1 MYAVDN
7 SRVVHKLN
15 HRKENRHEEVL
26 KLKFKTAEDKTSMI
40 TVRYPKQDLSA
51 ETVKS
56 AMQKIVDAAALKRRR
71 SYLR

>member
-1 MYAVDN
+1 
-7 SRVVHKLN
+7 
-15 HRKENRHEEVL
+15 
-26 KLKFKTAEDKTSMI
+26 MI